1 MKPMRERITEYSK
14 GDNLDLFWR
23 LFRLR
28 ERSGSRLVTGLL
40 TLVLSRM
47 ARRHGGYVGKTA
59 VIEGFLSLPTAFTA
73 STSPVMPELVP
84 AAGFIKTSPLVRWRE
99 RPRKLAETA

>member
-1 MKPMRERITEYSK
+1 MKPMRERITEYSN

-59 VIEGFLSLPTAFTA
+59 VIEGFLSLPRP
-73 STSPVMPELVP
+73 SRRLHL
-84 AAGFIKTSPLVRWRE
+84 PLCQNWFRLPDLSKRHH
-99 RPRKLAETA
+99 R

>member
-40 TLVLSRM
+40 TLVLS
-47 ARRHGGYVGKTA
+47 HG
-59 VIEGFLSLPTAFTA
+59 
-73 STSPVMPELVP
+73 P
-84 AAGFIKTSPLVRWRE
+84 AARG
-99 RPRKLAETA
+99 PRGENCGD

>member
-40 TLVLSRM
+40 TLVPVSYTHL
-47 ARRHGGYVGKTA
+47 T
-59 VIEGFLSLPTAFTA
+59 LPTKA
-73 STSPVMPELVP
+73 
-84 AAGFIKTSPLVRWRE
+84 
-99 RPRKLAETA
+99 

>member
-28 ERSGSRLVTGLL
+28 ERSGGRLVTDLL

-47 ARRHGGYVGKTA
+47 ARRLRGENCGD
-59 VIEGFLSLPTAFTA
+59 
-73 STSPVMPELVP
+73 
-84 AAGFIKTSPLVRWRE
+84 
-99 RPRKLAETA
+99 